1 MPRRR
6 KKGTKPKR
14 LLCSVK
20 ERHLCVNFKFVCH
33 LQGRR
38 SWIKKKNKLAFTN
51 LVQRFSALKINPT
64 FQHNSS
70 LKLCWVVL
78 ILQHSLWNLGTAAT
92 TSANGKSSI
101 QECFGKTLTSIARAL
116 LLLTV
121 SCHAT
126 RQEHFS
132 LYFCFNHPQ
141 NEDEA
146 TSRQPVRVPLTP
158 EAAVWVKKPREWNR
172 HRISTSPTQT
182 PSVICFPF
190 VPGLLIR
197 GCLGLWSSVGG

>member
-1 MPRRR
+1 MQPFS
-6 KKGTKPKR
+6 TIP
-14 LLCSVK
+14 LWS
-20 ERHLCVNFKFVCH
+20 FV
-33 LQGRR
+33 G
-38 SWIKKKNKLAFTN
+38 
-51 LVQRFSALKINPT
+51 
-64 FQHNSS
+64 
-70 LKLCWVVL
+70 LCWYSSTVSETSSHHLSERQVVNTRVF
-78 ILQHSLWNLGTAAT
+78 S
-92 TSANGKSSI
+92 
-101 QECFGKTLTSIARAL
+101 KTLTSIARAL

-121 SCHAT
+121 SRHAA

-141 NEDEA
+141 NENEA

-158 EAAVWVKKPREWNR
+158 EAVVWMKKPLEWNR